1 MITRE
6 MFVDILAMHRQGKSI
21 KAIAREN
28 SISINTVRKYIRT
41 PNPPEYK
48 KRAAPKSKLDDFREY
63 IKNRIEGAAPEWIPA
78 TVILKEIQDRGYQ
91 GRISILRRYVA
102 TFKQQPKTEVP
113 VRFETEKGQQ
123 MQIDFTT
130 LVYRKQRYKAFV
142 ATLGY
147 SRMSYVEF
155 FDNEK
160 TESWRKGIIHAYE
173 YFGGVTRQLL
183 FDNAKAL
190 MAARDLYGKGEHK
203 FSDMLLDL
211 SKLYGFS
218 LRPCQP
224 YRPQTKGKVE
234 RFNSYLKHSFLIPLL
249 TSFRDPVITVDVDL
263 VNAKI
268 GPWLHDV
275 ANVRRHGSTNA
286 VPSEL
291 MIEEKKALMP
301 LPVIAPSGILPAP
314 DKELDV
320 HMSVRYCS
328 EELQPSPAVFD
339 GLVKLTGDAA

>member
-6 MFVDILAMHRQGKSI
+6 MFVDILAMYRQGKSI
-21 KAIAREN
+21 RAIAREN
-28 SISINTVRKYIRT
+28 SISINTVRKYIRN
-41 PNPPEYK
+41 PNLPEYK
-48 KRAAPKSKLDDFREY
+48 KREPARSKLDNFRDY
-63 IKNRIEGAAPEWIPA
+63 IKKRIEEAAPEWIPA
-78 TVILKEIQDRGYQ
+78 TVILKEIQARGYQ

-102 TFKQQPKTEVP
+102 TFKKQPKTEVP

-130 LVYRKQRYKAFV
+130 LIYRKQRYKAFV

-160 TESWRKGIIHAYE
+160 TESWRTGIIHACE
-173 YFGGVTRQLL
+173 YFGGVPRQLL

-190 MAARDLYGKGEHK
+190 MTARDLYGRGEHK

-249 TSFRDPVITVDVDL
+249 TSLKDQVITADADL

-275 ANVRRHGSTNA
+275 ANARLHGSTNA

-291 MIEEKKALMP
+291 MIEERKALMP
-301 LPVIAPSGILPAP
+301 LPVAAPSEKLPTP
-314 DKELDV
+314 IKETDV
-320 HMSVRYCS
+320 HAYVKYRK
-328 EELQPSPAVFD
+328 EELQPSPAIFD
-339 GLVKLTGDAA
+339 ELVQLAGDAA

>member
-1 MITRE
+1 MITKE
-6 MFVDILAMHRQGKSI
+6 MFVDILAMYKQGKSI

-28 SISINTVRKYIRT
+28 SISINTVRKYIRN
-41 PNPPEYK
+41 PNLPEYK
-48 KRAAPKSKLDDFREY
+48 KREPAQSKLDDFRDY
-63 IKNRIEGAAPEWIPA
+63 IKKRIEEAAPEWIPA
-78 TVILKEIQDRGYQ
+78 TVILKEIQARGYQ

-102 TFKQQPKTEVP
+102 TFKKQSKIKIP

-130 LVYRKQRYKAFV
+130 LTYRKQRYKAFV
-142 ATLGY
+142 AILGY

-155 FDNEK
+155 FANEK
-160 TESWRKGIIHAYE
+160 TESWRAGIIHALE
-173 YFGGVTRQLL
+173 YFGGVPKHLL

-190 MAARDLYGKGEHK
+190 MVARDLYGKGEHK

-249 TSFRDPVITVDVDL
+249 TSFNDQVITVDADL

-268 GPWLHDV
+268 GPWLHDI
-275 ANVRRHGSTNA
+275 ANVRCHGSTNA

-291 MIEEKKALMP
+291 MNEERKALMP
-301 LPVIAPSGILPAP
+301 LPAIIPSATLSTPIREIDTHTA
-314 DKELDV
+314 V
-320 HMSVRYCS
+320 NYRR

-339 GLVKLTGDAA
+339 ELINLSGDAA